1 MSMNTPIRFSAS
13 LGKLD
18 VDQLVPTAKRAE
30 ELGYHAVSVPDH
42 LDDQPAPLLS
52 LAAVAQATSDI
63 RLLALVLANDYRNP
77 VVLAKELATLDVLSN
92 GRLEAGLGAGWM
104 TSDYELSGIAHDSPG
119 TRIARLS
126 ESVDI
131 ITALLRGD
139 AVEHDGEH
147 YQVSGSIG
155 APHAIQQPIPI
166 MLAGGKQKM
175 LTLAGNKANIVGIN
189 PGLTAGVIDERAGRD
204 ATLERTDQKVEWVRA
219 AAGDRFDEIT
229 LQTRIHLA
237 MITDDRE
244 GVAAE
249 MAPLLGITA
258 EEAMASPHALVGSV
272 EQCVET
278 VLGWRERWGISYV
291 SIDAGQMD
299 DFAPVVAALGSN

>member
-1 MSMNTPIRFSAS
+1 M
-13 LGKLD
+13 
-18 VDQLVPTAKRAE
+18 RAE
-30 ELGYHAVSVPDH
+30 ELGYYSVTVPDH
-42 LDDQPAPLLS
+42 LDGQPAPLIS
-52 LAAVAQATSDI
+52 LAAVAQATSTI
-63 RLLALVLANDYRNP
+63 RLLPLVLANDYRNP

-104 TSDYELSGIAHDSPG
+104 TSDYELSGITLNSPG

-126 ESVDI
+126 DSVDI
-131 ITALLRGD
+131 ITSLLRGESVD
-139 AVEHDGEH
+139 HSGEH
-147 YQVSGSIG
+147 YEVAG
-155 APHAIQQPIPI
+155 AMGPPHAVQDPIPI

-175 LTLAGNKANIVGIN
+175 LTLAGSKADIVGIN

-219 AAGDRFDEIT
+219 AAGDRFDQVT
-229 LQTRIHLA
+229 LQTRIHIA
-237 MITDDRE
+237 MISDDRE

-258 EEAMASPHALVGSV
+258 EEALASPHALVGSV

-278 VLGWRERWGISYV
+278 VLGWRERWGITYV
-291 SIDAGQMD
+291 SINGENMD
-299 DFAPVVAALGSN
+299 DFAPVVAALA

>member
-1 MSMNTPIRFSAS
+1 MNAPIKFSAS
-13 LGKLD
+13 LASL
-18 VDQLVPTAKRAE
+18 PTDAVVAAAVRAE
-30 ELGYHAVSVPDH
+30 ELGYYSVTVSDH
-42 LDDQPAPLLS
+42 LDDQPAPLIT
-52 LAAVAQATSDI
+52 LAAVAQATSSI
-63 RLLALVLANDYRNP
+63 RMLPLVLANDYRNP

-104 TSDYELSGIAHDSPG
+104 TTDYELSGITLDSPG

-131 ITALLRGD
+131 ITSLLRGE
-139 AVEHDGEH
+139 AVDHDGEH
-147 YQVSGSIG
+147 YQLSGSMG
-155 APHAIQQPIPI
+155 APHAVQNPIPI

-175 LTLAGNKANIVGIN
+175 LTLAGSKANIVGIN

-204 ATLERTDQKVEWVRA
+204 ATLERTDQKVEWVRS
-219 AAGDRFDEIT
+219 AAGDRFSEIT

-244 GVAAE
+244 GVANE

-258 EEAMASPHALVGSV
+258 EEALASPHALVGSI

-278 VLGWRERWGISYV
+278 VLGWRERWGITYV
-291 SIDAGQMD
+291 SINAEQMD
-299 DFAPVVAALGSN
+299 DFAPVAEALA